1 MQKKAAVMEADVDT
15 AEGNLQEIMQQAL
28 DDFLI
33 NQKKL
38 SLSKAVEVEN
48 AILERV
54 DDGGNVPY

>member
-1 MQKKAAVMEADVDT
+1 MEADVDT

-54 DDGGNVPY
+54 DDGGDVPY